1 MNTEKLFWS
10 IFKAEDENILHEII
24 KRDKLLSDNNNWF
37 PYGGRDKNDR
47 SNFGTFENQQANP
60 VPALIEK
67 ITNSIDSLL
76 LKKCRLAGI
85 NPKGKEASP
94 DMASAVEKFFGI
106 KNGDFSEVPQAGRRS
121 IAEDI
126 QIIAEGDRQIP
137 NLLVYDNGEGQ
148 YPDDFQNTFLSLS
161 RCNKTDIPFVQGK
174 YNMGSTGAVIFCGE
188 HRYQLIGSKLCD
200 ELKTRES
207 NEFGFTLVRK
217 HPLTEEEESRLK
229 SSWYEYFI
237 IDGKIPRF
245 SIKELDLGLYER
257 KFKTGSIVKLYSYG
271 LPRGSRSYLTW
282 DLWRDLNQYLY
293 HPALPFLVYEKRWP
307 NQKTPSKPVLGNKI
321 RLILDEREK
330 KEKTI
335 TISISDSKIGE
346 VSIEVHVF
354 QPNVDQKEFID
365 NRAAVFTVNG
375 QVHGFLPRTF
385 VSHELGFSLLRDH
398 MLIQIDCTKIK
409 TSVRQDLFKGSR
421 DRLNEGIKTEEL
433 IDRIIAVLKDNE
445 ELKLLNQNRKNK
457 ILRESTEDK
466 SLLTSV
472 LSSLPIDKE
481 IIKLLKNNAEFNLF
495 KKPTVTKKEDKEGED
510 TKKPKY
516 ISKRFPSIFKIEL
529 NGDKFDRKLKSIPL
543 NGKGI
548 IKFETDVEDEYLF
561 RPKEKG
567 ELEIAVL
574 GIKPNNVSGGDKG
587 RPSKIEDIFNV
598 TKTGPTENSIK
609 ITFEPKE
616 TLNAGDEIELNAR
629 LSSPSGGLES
639 IFWVRIIGPQIE
651 GERIKEDKKDDDIA
665 PPMPIRVFQ
674 RAEKEGDRTWADY
687 GWGGDDI
694 VRIITNQISKEQTVI
709 EAIAVNMDC
718 FVLKRFLSQKKV
730 ETEEDIKVAKNK
742 FFLSVYLHSLFLYSI
757 LDRINKDENCD
768 TEIDPEDIIP
778 LIFKPYSSFLL
789 SSNMIG
795 DYTG

>member
-1 MNTEKLFWS
+1 
-10 IFKAEDENILHEII
+10 
-24 KRDKLLSDNNNWF
+24 
-37 PYGGRDKNDR
+37 
-47 SNFGTFENQQANP
+47 
-60 VPALIEK
+60 
-67 ITNSIDSLL
+67 
-76 LKKCRLAGI
+76 
-85 NPKGKEASP
+85 
-94 DMASAVEKFFGI
+94 MAVAVEKFFEI

-126 QIIAEGDRQIP
+126 QIIAEGDKQIS

-148 YPDDFQNTFLSLS
+148 HPDDFPNTFLSLS

-188 HRYQLIGSKLCD
+188 HRYQLIGSKLSD
-200 ELKTRES
+200 ELNTRES

-257 KFKTGSIVKLYSYG
+257 KFKVGSIIKLYSYG

-346 VSIEVHVF
+346 VPIEVHVF
-354 QPNVDQKEFID
+354 QPTVDQKEFVD
-365 NRAAVFTVNG
+365 NRAVVFTVNG

-398 MLIQIDCTKIK
+398 MLIQVDCTKIK

-421 DRLNEGIKTEEL
+421 DRLNEGMKTEEL

-457 ILRESTEDK
+457 ILRESVEDK
-466 SLLTSV
+466 NLLADV
-472 LSSLPIDKE
+472 LSNLPIDKE

-495 KKPTVTKKEDKEGED
+495 KKPTVTKKEDREGKDAE
-510 TKKPKY
+510 KPKY
-516 ISKRFPSIFKIEL
+516 ISKRFPLFS
-529 NGDKFDRKLKSIPL
+529 KL
-543 NGKGI
+543 
-548 IKFETDVEDEYLF
+548 
-561 RPKEKG
+561 
-567 ELEIAVL
+567 
-574 GIKPNNVSGGDKG
+574 
-587 RPSKIEDIFNV
+587 
-598 TKTGPTENSIK
+598 
-609 ITFEPKE
+609 
-616 TLNAGDEIELNAR
+616 
-629 LSSPSGGLES
+629 
-639 IFWVRIIGPQIE
+639 
-651 GERIKEDKKDDDIA
+651 
-665 PPMPIRVFQ
+665 
-674 RAEKEGDRTWADY
+674 
-687 GWGGDDI
+687 
-694 VRIITNQISKEQTVI
+694 
-709 EAIAVNMDC
+709 
-718 FVLKRFLSQKKV
+718 
-730 ETEEDIKVAKNK
+730 
-742 FFLSVYLHSLFLYSI
+742 I
-757 LDRINKDENCD
+757 LTRINLGESLKV
-768 TEIDPEDIIP
+768 
-778 LIFKPYSSFLL
+778 FH
-789 SSNMIG
+789 
-795 DYTG
+795 